1 MKKGNKPLIV
11 YLLIML
17 MIATVFVLLTV
28 GFKLKTEEL
37 SRVKLETENRLKT
50 EQGKEI
56 NLTADYQTYSSEE
69 RIVKIATTELGM
81 IRRTE
86 PAIKLIFSKEKSEEV
101 NRLLKQKYD

>member
-1 MKKGNKPLIV
+1 MKKGSKPIIV
-11 YLLIML
+11 YLLIMI
-17 MIATVFVLLTV
+17 MISTVFVLLNV

-37 SRVKLETENRLKT
+37 SKIKFETENKLKT

-56 NLTADYQTYSSEE
+56 NFTADYQTYSSEE
-69 RIVKIATTELGM
+69 RVVWIATNELGM

-86 PAIKLIFSKEKSEEV
+86 PALTLIYSKEKLEEV

>member
-1 MKKGNKPLIV
+1 
-11 YLLIML
+11 ML